1 MSSSIKRR
9 IDAGGRL
16 LAMASGSIATF
27 GKELSSFSTNLRQH
41 LTELSLL
48 RLHGEKGKAQ
58 QHLEALGMLT
68 ALQKLG
74 VGWYTPHYDLAGQK
88 FVLKL
93 PHLVSLE
100 MSGIEQRVIVL
111 SCSRLADVFFESTM
125 SVQIE
130 VEGASVDTLTLNW
143 CKDLRP
149 VLHSHEAQLQK
160 LEYLRVVDCSEIGK
174 RLIDDVGQ
182 MRQLWYL
189 EYIDL
194 PATCMPASFPKGL
207 QHLEVLPLT
216 WAYDFPSGIKG
227 LHGLRHLSFYPLY
240 GSWEI

>member
-1 MSSSIKRR
+1 
-9 IDAGGRL
+9 
-16 LAMASGSIATF
+16 MASGSIATF

-189 EYIDL
+189 EYIDF